1 MKINKRL
8 CSSKDGPNHSSQ
20 GASAMNQKRP
30 GNSNVD
36 STASTSSGGHKER
49 KYLWTSAEAITY
61 ATTRAYGDMETAIM
75 SRIKESNQRRFRMYF
90 YPSVILISAVVYFFG
105 SEFRKY
111 LAQETAGLAKETLEN
126 ENLKIQTQ
134 ELATAV
140 IQTILNDKEVTN
152 QAAKFLQQAAG
163 APETQ
168 EALLKLT
175 QYILSHPD
183 TLKEVTKLVKQ
194 LLQELST
201 DKETAKQLATL
212 LIAALAEPKVQW
224 ALSQLVSELLKDP
237 EVVRAVEVLVVELS
251 QKPVVLHATNELL
264 LKSSQ
269 AVLTD
274 NQVLSQ
280 SQEFVADVMGDDRL
294 QREGGHALINSI
306 SHAVRP
312 TFLRMLGVGLVITAV
327 GLVKIV
333 LSPF

>member
-1 MKINKRL
+1 MYISRLRTCARSSISWADALFQTNLPIANAFGSRKYLVTKMMNRRL
-8 CSSKDGPNHSSQ
+8 CSSKDGPNHTSQ
-20 GASAMNQKRP
+20 DASASTTNHQKRH
-30 GNSNVD
+30 G
-36 STASTSSGGHKER
+36 TEATGSTSSANPGHKER

-90 YPSVILISAVVYFFG
+90 YPSMILVSAVIYFFG

-126 ENLKIQTQ
+126 ENLKVQTQ

-140 IQTILNDKEVTN
+140 IQTVLNDKEVTK

-183 TLKEVTKLVKQ
+183 TLKEVIKLVKQ

-201 DKETAKQLATL
+201 DKVSLYYEYSILY
-212 LIAALAEPKVQW
+212 
-224 ALSQLVSELLKDP
+224 SQYFDCL
-237 EVVRAVEVLVVELS
+237 
-251 QKPVVLHATNELL
+251 
-264 LKSSQ
+264 
-269 AVLTD
+269 
-274 NQVLSQ
+274 
-280 SQEFVADVMGDDRL
+280 FVG
-294 QREGGHALINSI
+294 NSKAI
-306 SHAVRP
+306 SYTSHCS
-312 TFLRMLGVGLVITAV
+312 FG
-327 GLVKIV
+327 
-333 LSPF
+333 